1 MSLSRLSASLQE
13 LLIKNKR
20 VVLPQ
25 VGTFL
30 IEDIPSVFLLGGK
43 TITPPAKKVHFTAA
57 ETESDGEL
65 EASYALLNGISTE
78 ASKNALTMLLAEIK
92 RSLEEHSG
100 ITLPGFGSINPAEDG
115 ELYFSADKD
124 FNVCPDSYPLE
135 PISLKTESRRGMIR
149 EFRQEEVLQAYAPQ
163 TTVPAGESI
172 VINMEPE
179 ISVIMEEIIIPE
191 KKETAEPM
199 QEPSPLT
206 QEPLPGE
213 KPDSLPETPAQEESA
228 PPQEEPSGPKE
239 VQVNITT
246 GNMHVILPPPP
257 PEAPMPQPQEIRPV
271 PGKAAGSH
279 KWLWITLVILA
290 VILVALLLIYLFRE
304 ALQPVLE
311 QLLYSKEEL
320 EILKQAGQ

>member
-43 TITPPAKKVHFTAA
+43 TITPPAKKIHFTAG
-57 ETESDGEL
+57 ETENDGEL
-65 EASYALLNGISTE
+65 EVSYALLNGISTE

-92 RSLEEHSG
+92 KSLEEHSE
-100 ITLPGFGSINPAEDG
+100 ITLPGFGSLNSAEDG
-115 ELYFSADKD
+115 DLYFSADKD

-135 PISLKTESRRGMIR
+135 PISLKTESRRGMIP
-149 EFRQEEVLQAYAPQ
+149 EFRQEETPQEHAPQ
-163 TTVPAGESI
+163 TTVSAGESI

-179 ISVIMEEIIIPE
+179 ISVVMEEIIIPE

-199 QEPSPLT
+199 QEPSPLI
-206 QEPLPGE
+206 QEPFPAE
-213 KPDSLPETPAQEESA
+213 EPDSLPETQENEEPAL
-228 PPQEEPSGPKE
+228 PQELQEPKE
-239 VQVNITT
+239 IAEEVIPDNTA
-246 GNMHVILPPPP
+246 VILPPPP
-257 PEAPMPQPQEIRPV
+257 QEEPIRQEQEIRPV

-279 KWLWITLVILA
+279 KWLWITLIILA
-290 VILVALLLIYLFRE
+290 VMLVALLLIYLFRE
-304 ALQPVLE
+304 ELQPVLE
-311 QLLYSKEEL
+311 KLLYSKEEL